1 MISLTVCLGHTLPRE
16 VDPSGN
22 TGMGMLSRKGADY
35 KCRYLSRL
43 RSRLLSGNGQ
53 HTPGRPG
60 ITFGRTHITLK
71 GAKKSRHNKALEHTG
86 VSCGWTECGAK
97 DTLIAG
103 G

>member
-1 MISLTVCLGHTLPRE
+1 MMGLTVCLGHRLPTE
-16 VDPSGN
+16 AGPSGN
-22 TGMGMLSRKGADY
+22 TDRGMLSRKGADY

-71 GAKKSRHNKALEHTG
+71 GAKKNQDIIRRWSIQVFLVDGKSA
-86 VSCGWTECGAK
+86 VPK
-97 DTLIAG
+97 TL
-103 G
+103 